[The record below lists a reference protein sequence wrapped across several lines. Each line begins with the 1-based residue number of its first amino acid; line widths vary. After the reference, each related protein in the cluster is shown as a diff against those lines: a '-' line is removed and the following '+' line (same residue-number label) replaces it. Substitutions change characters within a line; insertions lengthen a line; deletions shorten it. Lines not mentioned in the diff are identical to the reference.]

1 MDTTLDQ
8 LAALATGRLPA
19 AEAAATRAAME
30 RSPELRQAFER
41 FAFVGAT
48 MTGDRRD
55 PVPTSAIAAAKD
67 LGRRLEALRQPT
79 LLERLDASVRA
90 VMARL
95 AFDSRMDGP
104 IVGLRGGT
112 GFVLTYEVET
122 GAGRVDLDLECLP
135 LALTHGAAD
144 ADTFEVV
151 GQATLAG
158 AAFGADTLEV
168 HTVDETPTR
177 PSSVSIDAHGM
188 FRLRL
193 AAGSYRLILR
203 RSNADG
209 EPIELPT
216 LELP

>member
-122 GAGRVDLDLECLP
+122 GTGRVDLDLECLP

-158 AAFGADTLEV
+158 TAFGAGTLEV